1 MKWREDRLKQVK
13 IVGMRTKYDFAI
25 MSKKDLRGLSANASN
40 VSIQRNPAIHYSV
53 DNGASSVRRSQRVG
67 SLKNL

>member
-1 MKWREDRLKQVK
+1 MKWQEDRLKQVK

-40 VSIQRNPAIHYSV
+40 ISIHRNPAIHYSP
-53 DNGASSVRRSQRVG
+53 GEGSSSVKRS
-67 SLKNL
+67 